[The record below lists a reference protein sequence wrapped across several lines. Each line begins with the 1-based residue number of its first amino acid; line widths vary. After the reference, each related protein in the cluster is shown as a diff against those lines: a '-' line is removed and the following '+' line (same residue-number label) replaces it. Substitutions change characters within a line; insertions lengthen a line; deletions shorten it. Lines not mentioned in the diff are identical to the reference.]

1 MGFPPAG
8 GRVGEIVRLSSE
20 GKRGIARGKH
30 RLGAAGWDLRPGRI
44 VWGKKP
50 KRFTQIT
57 CVRPGLIPR

>member
-8 GRVGEIVRLSSE
+8 GSVGEIVQLSGE

-30 RLGAAGWDLRPGRI
+30 RLGAAGWDLRPGRMC
-44 VWGKKP
+44 GEKN

-57 CVRPGLIPR
+57 CVRPGLIPH